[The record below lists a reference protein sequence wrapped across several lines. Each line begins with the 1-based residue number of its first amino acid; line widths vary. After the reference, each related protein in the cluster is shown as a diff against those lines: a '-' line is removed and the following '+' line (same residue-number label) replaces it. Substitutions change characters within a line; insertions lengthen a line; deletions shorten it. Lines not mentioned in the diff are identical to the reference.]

1 MFGGW
6 RRPPCLPQLDWTLD
20 SLFTLYQEMRLRI
33 RHAESPKQ
41 SQQQFRAVRGVE
53 CPQQTPG
60 ISEIDKNQSNRPQ
73 WVNDLLKAIQE
84 CFEQSLP
91 WFLCNSVRS
100 MLCYYF
106 HCCYLPAVSYNF
118 EHSFITVWNMS
129 SMHLYRSVETCFL
142 EFTFTA
148 SYSKRSHVILPTQF
162 DLALSME
169 YDQFINHCP
178 ALRYD
183 IAAWIILTSVLC
195 P

>member
-1 MFGGW
+1 
-6 RRPPCLPQLDWTLD
+6 
-20 SLFTLYQEMRLRI
+20 MRLRI
-33 RHAESPKQ
+33 RQ
-41 SQQQFRAVRGVE
+41 SHSNRASSNPCRAVWGVE
-53 CPQQTPG
+53 SPQQTPG

-73 WVNDLLKAIQE
+73 WMDDLLKAIQK
-84 CFEQSLP
+84 CLEQSLP

-106 HCCYLPAVSYNF
+106 QCCYLPAVSYNF

-148 SYSKRSHVILPTQF
+148 SYSKCSHVTLSTQF
-162 DLALSME
+162 YLALSME
-169 YDQFINHCP
+169 YDQFFNLCP
-178 ALRYD
+178 VLHYD
-183 IAAWIILTSVLC
+183 IAERIILTSLLC